1 MERRSLL
8 KTVGGI
14 GVTASAAGA
23 GVLATSG
30 SAAAAEIGT
39 FDISDSSI
47 TTDDGT
53 ITEFTVSPEV
63 SLEYDGIDT
72 EVHKIIVQFGIVTPE
87 DAPYNVNTNL
97 FSKRYPVSDYEGLD
111 SHAGTG
117 TWNLGPFNC
126 LPQNNEQLTTDFDKA
141 DGDFDYTW
149 TYYGADRFTDGTQD
163 DTPKVTDVEFYIQ
176 FGLVPESPR
185 DYGQT
190 AITPPGAIEDSGT
203 VSVSVNNEPVTTD
216 TGVSGGTSLDG
227 ENQENQ
233 EN

>member
-1 MERRSLL
+1 MERRDLL
-8 KTVGGI
+8 KTVGGTGAAAII
-14 GVTASAAGA
+14 GGA
-23 GVLATSG
+23 GLAATTG
-30 SAAAAEIGT
+30 GAAAAEIGK
-39 FDISDSSI
+39 FDISDPSI
-47 TTDDGT
+47 TTDNGT

-97 FSKRYPVSDYEGLD
+97 FSKRYPVSDYESLD

-117 TWNLGPFNC
+117 TWNLGQFNC

-149 TYYGADRFTDGTQD
+149 TYYDAGRFTDETQD
-163 DTPKVTDVEFYIQ
+163 GTPKVTDVEFYVQ
-176 FGLVPESPR
+176 FGLVPESPK

-216 TGVSGGTSLDG
+216 TGVGGTSTLDG
-227 ENQENQ
+227 VNQEN
-233 EN
+233 